1 MKRNLIFLITS
12 LFLLAACST
21 MTTSEKEKKRSDLDV
36 MADAS
41 ITRFVEQDA
50 SMQEKID
57 NSLAYAVINVTLT
70 KVPLVGAGGGE
81 GVTFDKK
88 TKNRTYIT
96 ATRLDLGGGVGARAY
111 KLLILINTEEV
122 YEKFKGGTWEF
133 SASAEAAAGTT
144 SEDTPS
150 GETTDGDAVA
160 EEKDLGLSTYELSE
174 GGAVVY
180 VSARVIRTKVNHA
193 LTDND

>member
-1 MKRNLIFLITS
+1 
-12 LFLLAACST
+12 
-21 MTTSEKEKKRSDLDV
+21 

-57 NSLAYAVINVTLT
+57 NSLAYAVIDVTLT

-133 SASAEAAAGTT
+133 SASAEAAAGSDST
-144 SEDTPS
+144 DTPS
-150 GETTDGDAVA
+150 NEKTDAVA
-160 EEKDLGLSTYELSE
+160 EETDLGFETYELSE

-193 LTDND
+193 LTNND

>member
-1 MKRNLIFLITS
+1 MKKNLMFLIAS
-12 LFLLAACST
+12 LFLLTACST
-21 MTTSEKEKKRSDLDV
+21 MTTSEKEKKRSDLDA

-50 SMQEKID
+50 SMQKKID
-57 NSLAYAVINVTLT
+57 NALAYAVIDVTLT

-111 KLLILINTEEV
+111 KLLILINTEAV

-133 SASAEAAAGTT
+133 SASAEAAAGSDNPDAAANEKT
-144 SEDTPS
+144 DT
-150 GETTDGDAVA
+150 VA
-160 EEKDLGLSTYELSE
+160 EEKDIGFESYELSE

-193 LTDND
+193 LMDNN